1 MDLKK
6 KAPVAAELLV
16 ARVLHASCDLGVEFI
31 VLVGAK
37 VLYKRQV
44 QHDDDDESFGFG
56 WVLFF
61 FYYLSIPRCVRMNLC
76 PDGVRRRT

>member
-1 MDLKK
+1 MELKK

-16 ARVLHASCDLGVEFI
+16 ARVLHAFCDLGVEFI

-61 FYYLSIPRCVRMNLC
+61 FII
-76 PDGVRRRT
+76 